1 MKEIRLHGRGGQG
14 VAVASRMLSSAFV
27 AEGKWASGFPMFGV
41 ERRGAPVVAFARF
54 DDGPIREKTQIYSPD
69 CLIVTDPRLIDSLR
83 NIIFEGIKPQGIL
96 IVNASVPIKGVLHNN
111 LQTLGCIDA
120 TGICLQEIGMPA
132 TNTCMLGA
140 FARTTGWLKLDSVV
154 QSLKEYFAGEVLR
167 KNIRCAQ
174 RGFAEVAVR
183 QF

>member
-1 MKEIRLHGRGGQG
+1 
-14 VAVASRMLSSAFV
+14 MLSSAFV

-41 ERRGAPVVAFARF
+41 ERRGAPVAAFARF

-69 CLIVTDPRLIDSLR
+69 CLIVTDPHLIGSLR
-83 NIIFEGIKPQGIL
+83 NVIFEGIKPHSIL
-96 IVNASVPIKGVLHNN
+96 IVNAPVPIKEVLHEN
-111 LQTLGCIDA
+111 LWAMGCVDA
-120 TGICLQEIGMPA
+120 TSICMQEIGMPA

-140 FARTTGWLKLDSVV
+140 FARITGWLKLDSVV
-154 QSLKEYFAGEVLR
+154 QSLKEYFAGEVLQ